1 VLIEDLL
8 LVPQSSGDLTAAVV
22 EMIENHAVARKLPV
36 RRHPVI
42 AVWEGMSLG
51 ELGTQFDHPG
61 VVAGM
66 IVVLSAERAV
76 KVTAGSPLSEAG
88 AAHLVLAFG
97 GAAEVAQD
105 GTANAAR

>member
-1 VLIEDLL
+1 MLIEDLL

-22 EMIENHAVARKLPV
+22 EMIEKHAVARKLPV

-61 VVAGM
+61 VVAGA
-66 IVVLSAERAV
+66 VSRKAV
-76 KVTAGSPLSEAG
+76 KVTAGSPLIGAE